1 MQDMS
6 GDFLAAAR
14 RRFGATKV
22 RATKERAAC
31 RQQANFNILQAQ
43 RADSSPRFHGTVKAI
58 RSSGGSTLPLPPLA
72 ERGWGAFPKSRNR
85 GTPASCGV

>member
-14 RRFGATKV
+14 RRFGATKM

-31 RQQANFNILQAQ
+31 RQQANFNIL
-43 RADSSPRFHGTVKAI
+43 
-58 RSSGGSTLPLPPLA
+58 LA
-72 ERGWGAFPKSRNR
+72 
-85 GTPASCGV
+85 GVN